1 MLLKTIN
8 NIFGYGLVGVGI
20 SKIIFTIL
28 IFLQMFTNVNSVLNG
43 STNIN
48 YEYYPTFTIILG
60 SVQLFLALG
69 SIIMLILN
77 IVKYPKLIPGYLLGL
92 LAILIEFITPSFL
105 YIFFVFAEC
114 GIYIK
119 AGYKIINNNENYNN
133 TFLKS
138 KTNKKLIK
146 NSEWFFDDKNIQ
158 VNTQKEKN
166 IQKKIQKIDQEIY
179 EWKQLL
185 DSGEITEDIYN
196 EEKNRLIEKKK
207 KIMK

>member
-1 MLLKTIN
+1 MLLKTVN

>member
-1 MLLKTIN
+1 MLLKTVN
-8 NIFGYGLVGVGI
+8 NIFGYGLVGVGV

-60 SVQLFLALG
+60 GLQLFLALG

-77 IVKYPKLIPGYLLGL
+77 IAKSPKVIPGYLLGL
-92 LAILIEFITPSFL
+92 LAILIEFIIPSFL

-146 NSEWFFDDKNIQ
+146 NSEWFFDDKDIQGNI
-158 VNTQKEKN
+158 QKEKN
-166 IQKKIQKIDQEIY
+166 IQKKIQKIEQEIH

-185 DSGEITEDIYN
+185 DSGEITEEIYN